1 VLEFLQARSPHDA
14 APIRLKA
21 PGKKRVVMR
30 ILLVEDNHR
39 LNNTL
44 KMGLSED
51 GYAVDSAY
59 TGPEGEEMA
68 RVGVYD
74 VIILDV
80 MLPGKDG
87 MAVCRDLRDGRL
99 NTPILML
106 TARDTVEDRIEG
118 LDSGADDYLVKPFAI
133 NELRARIR
141 ALLRRDAQDKSG
153 RLNLADLSLD
163 PASHRVERAGRLI
176 DLTSKEFALLE
187 YFMRNPNRL
196 LTREMVET
204 HIWNYDFEG
213 TSNVVDVYI
222 RRLRRK
228 IDDPHEIKLFETV
241 RGSGYRLAD
250 PR

>member
-1 VLEFLQARSPHDA
+1 MDTLLAPA
-14 APIRLKA
+14 AESEK
-21 PGKKRVVMR
+21 MR

-39 LNNTL
+39 LNHTL
-44 KMGLSED
+44 KMGLNED

-59 TGPEGEEMA
+59 TGPDGEVMA
-68 RVGVYD
+68 QSGVYD
-74 VIILDV
+74 VVILDV

-87 MAVCRDLRDGRL
+87 MAVCQDLRSQRVK
-99 NTPILML
+99 TPILML
-106 TARDTVEDRIEG
+106 TARDTVEDRVEG
-118 LDSGADDYLVKPFAI
+118 LDAGADDYLVKPFAI

-141 ALLRRDAQDKSG
+141 ALLRRDAPDKSG
-153 RLNLADLSLD
+153 RLCLADLSMD
-163 PASHRVERAGRLI
+163 PAAHRVERAGKLV

-213 TSNVVDVYI
+213 TSNVVDVYV

-228 IDDPHEIKLFETV
+228 IDEPYETKLFETV
-241 RGSGYRLAD
+241 RGAGYRLVD
-250 PR
+250 PQ